1 MSFRLLE
8 GWHVLR
14 AREVQYDDTTLHD
27 AYMVARVTLRYSS
40 GKPFHWFD
48 TSELEDSVVIVA
60 DTKSEQTFSHR

>member
-1 MSFRLLE
+1 MPTPEKSMSFRLLE

-14 AREVQYDDTTLHD
+14 AREVQYDD
-27 AYMVARVTLRYSS
+27 TLRYSS

-60 DTKSEQTFSHR
+60 DTKSEQTLSHR